1 MPIFI
6 PVVLGVVRVATMV
19 GAKKIA
25 QNGLK
30 KATTLGVK
38 ASTKAAKP
46 GKIVKTSAGYA
57 VGSTIK
63 KVATKKGL
71 KKVA

>member
-38 ASTKAAKP
+38 ASTKAAKLE
-46 GKIVKTSAGYA
+46 K
-57 VGSTIK
+57 
-63 KVATKKGL
+63 
-71 KKVA
+71 